1 MTPAM
6 LTAIG
11 RTLAATEY
19 FREEDNSAR
28 LYLGYRWP
36 LYSSHPDRPR
46 WG

>member
-19 FREEDNSAR
+19 MREDDHPAR
-28 LYLGYRWP
+28 LYLGFTWP
-36 LYSSHPDRPR
+36 TGTPPR
-46 WG
+46 WR